1 MKLQSLNC
9 PNCGFPLRNEGNM
22 QFCDSCGSSF
32 KIDYD
37 ESDVEYERL
46 KKADELNRQQYE
58 HEKDMMET
66 QFRLQE
72 EARIKNEKRQKSE
85 ARRTQAA
92 NKFRAFIST
101 IIFLAVFFGIGLL
114 SYKYVMGKSVFD
126 QLRDEMTTTTTE
138 TTVSPYI
145 TVTVAD
151 VEADTEFMENA
162 QGAIMAQVAKDRN
175 GKSVTTYDLPVT
187 DWNLIGDPEI
197 YDCYLFTS
205 EKESRLV
212 FLVRMS
218 YQSERNSDD
227 IREVYDA
234 LYLGNIKVGPDGKIQ
249 STYAVKKD
257 RGEGAVD
264 WTWDGCLDADQL
276 YRSAIIGKTDF
287 TNAKVKYIEATSD
300 AGTEDAGID
309 EDTEAEEED

>member
-92 NKFRAFIST
+92 NKFRAF
-101 IIFLAVFFGIGLL
+101 L
-114 SYKYVMGKSVFD
+114 
-126 QLRDEMTTTTTE
+126 
-138 TTVSPYI
+138 
-145 TVTVAD
+145 
-151 VEADTEFMENA
+151 
-162 QGAIMAQVAKDRN
+162 QVCD
-175 GKSVTTYDLPVT
+175 G
-187 DWNLIGDPEI
+187 
-197 YDCYLFTS
+197 
-205 EKESRLV
+205 
-212 FLVRMS
+212 
-218 YQSERNSDD
+218 Q
-227 IREVYDA
+227 
-234 LYLGNIKVGPDGKIQ
+234 VGF
-249 STYAVKKD
+249 
-257 RGEGAVD
+257 
-264 WTWDGCLDADQL
+264 
-276 YRSAIIGKTDF
+276 RSAQR
-287 TNAKVKYIEATSD
+287 
-300 AGTEDAGID
+300 
-309 EDTEAEEED
+309 